1 MSIEKNVEDMYR
13 SDAEKRKKNR
23 RKKKRKNILTL
34 LLVVIFIA
42 AVLLLMKGLGLG
54 PGWGKGN
61 DSSGSA
67 SSSADGSEEKTTT
80 SVADTTTEE
89 PKEFIGI
96 KVSGSTYIYRESEF
110 SLEDLVETFR
120 LMSDN
125 VVVMIT
131 DDNATQNAMEA
142 LTSSFEESGREF
154 IIISPDDSQA
164 PESQPDTV
172 QNTVTT
178 LIP

>member
-34 LLVVIFIA
+34 LLAVIIIA

-61 DSSGSA
+61 DNSGSA
-67 SSSADGSEEKTTT
+67 SSSDDGSGEKTTT
-80 SVADTTTEE
+80 SAADTTTEE

-110 SLEDLVETFR
+110 SLEDLVDTFR

-142 LTSSFEESGREF
+142 LTSSFEESGRKF
-154 IIISPDDSQA
+154 MIVSSDDSRT
-164 PESQPDTV
+164 PDSQTDAV

-178 LIP
+178 LVP